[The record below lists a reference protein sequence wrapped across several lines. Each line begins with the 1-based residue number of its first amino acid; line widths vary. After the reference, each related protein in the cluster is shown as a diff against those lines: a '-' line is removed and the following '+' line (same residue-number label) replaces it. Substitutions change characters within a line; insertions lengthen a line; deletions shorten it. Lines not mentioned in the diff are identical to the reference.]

1 MKKTSLLFVLVV
13 LATALNAQWYI
24 QPYTGYMFS
33 SHPQQMKTYEVIDD
47 KISVFNRTFNYGQ
60 GMNPGI
66 ILGKHLGDFMSVE
79 LNACAH
85 VFSSFKNSIAE
96 PDLSSV
102 SRFSFNGWLGDITYR
117 SSIYQVSPQV
127 GYHVSMNKFVVSLKV
142 GPNVLK
148 ANMNYKM
155 NYISWRMQDFK
166 AIPVHNYQ
174 EIDYTG
180 NVNIGFRSSVSVGY
194 TLSPAVTLCF
204 DFVSVY
210 NKCKIK
216 EGTIK
221 KYEIEGVNSI
231 DQLSS
236 TNVEGG
242 DANHN
247 INFSQLGIAVG
258 LKYTFAGTSKK

>member
-1 MKKTSLLFVLVV
+1 MK
-13 LATALNAQWYI
+13 
-24 QPYTGYMFS
+24 
-33 SHPQQMKTYEVIDD
+33 
-47 KISVFNRTFNYGQ
+47 
-60 GMNPGI
+60 
-66 ILGKHLGDFMSVE
+66 
-79 LNACAH
+79 
-85 VFSSFKNSIAE
+85 
-96 PDLSSV
+96 
-102 SRFSFNGWLGDITYR
+102 
-117 SSIYQVSPQV
+117 
-127 GYHVSMNKFVVSLKV
+127 
-142 GPNVLK
+142 
-148 ANMNYKM
+148 
-155 NYISWRMQDFK
+155 DFK